1 MCLFD
6 RRSVASARAPLQPLR
21 QASSALCSVIE
32 QAKSAVAKFERAE
45 AAAAAAA
52 TTTAAATAATAA
64 VAACASGG
72 GDFDFNVGVRTAPTQ
87 ARRESNYTTLL
98 DQRTSTKELTAKLTE
113 LRKMN
118 RLMDRRK
125 DELLTSSRSFVSR

>member
-1 MCLFD
+1 
-6 RRSVASARAPLQPLR
+6 
-21 QASSALCSVIE
+21 LCSVIE

-52 TTTAAATAATAA
+52 ATTAAAAAATAAVAA

>member
-1 MCLFD
+1 M
-6 RRSVASARAPLQPLR
+6 
-21 QASSALCSVIE
+21 CSVIE

-52 TTTAAATAATAA
+52 TAAAAAATAAAA

>member
-1 MCLFD
+1 MYHFD
-6 RRSVASARAPLQPLR
+6 WRSVASARAPLQPLR
-21 QASSALCSVIE
+21 QAISVLCSVIE

-52 TTTAAATAATAA
+52 ATAAAATAAA
-64 VAACASGG
+64 AACASGG
-72 GDFDFNVGVRTAPTQ
+72 GDFDFTVGVRTAPTQ

>member
-1 MCLFD
+1 M
-6 RRSVASARAPLQPLR
+6 
-21 QASSALCSVIE
+21 CSVIE

-52 TTTAAATAATAA
+52 ATAAAATATAA